1 MTTPTPNAL
10 TGFSDNLASAVET
23 AAQST
28 VDVNARHRL
37 SSTGVLWR
45 SGIVVTADH
54 TVERE
59 DEITVTLPDGTTH
72 PATLA
77 GRDPSTDI
85 AVLKVD
91 GLTLAPAT
99 IGDTNALKV
108 GHMVI
113 ALGFAGGTLSA
124 SSGVI
129 SAIGSGRT
137 GRGTQIDHIV
147 RPDLTLYPGFSG
159 GPLVDTQ
166 GRVVGVNTSHLSRAG
181 AVAIPTATVNAVVD
195 QLVSKGKIARG
206 YLGVSMQPVRIPDT
220 IKTNLNLT
228 ENGGLIVI
236 AIEPNSP
243 AEQGGLFIGDILIA
257 IEGAPVNDTN
267 DVQALLGPDRVGKP
281 VAVRIIRGG
290 ADTTLNVTVGERP

>member
-10 TGFSDNLASAVET
+10 TGFSDNLANAVAH
-23 AAQST
+23 AAQAT
-28 VDVNARHRL
+28 VSVNARHRL

-45 SGIVVTADH
+45 TGIVVAADH
-54 TVERE
+54 TIERE
-59 DEITVTLPDGTTH
+59 DDITVTLPDGTTV

-91 GLTLAPAT
+91 GVTLAPAE
-99 IGDTNALKV
+99 IGDTSALKV

-113 ALGFAGGTLSA
+113 ALGFAGGTLGA

-129 SAIGSGRT
+129 SAIGSGRS
-137 GRGTQIDHIV
+137 GRGSQIEHIV

-166 GRVVGVNTSHLSRAG
+166 GRVVGINTSHLSRAG
-181 AVAIPTATVNAVVD
+181 AVALPTATINAVVD
-195 QLVSKGKIARG
+195 QLVAKGKIARG
-206 YLGVSMQPVRIPDT
+206 YLGLSMQPVRVSDAT
-220 IKTNLNLT
+220 KTALNLA

-236 AIEPNSP
+236 AVEPAAP
-243 AEQGGLFIGDILIA
+243 AEQGGVLIGDILIG
-257 IEGAPVNDTN
+257 IEGTAVSDTN
-267 DVQALLGPDRVGKP
+267 EVQGLLGPDRVGKP
-281 VAVRIIRGG
+281 ITVRLIRGG
-290 ADTTLNVTVGERP
+290 VDTTITLTVGERP